1 MTPNLYR
8 EPVLRILAIA
18 AVLAL
23 AQTFIVP
30 IVVAG
35 LITLALSPV
44 VDFLVRWR
52 VKRWLANAAAI
63 LLCLAFVLATGWLV
77 ADQLSAV
84 ATTLPAHR
92 DRILERTRSLGPVGS
107 LLRGAYARFQK
118 TVEAGTAQVTEAK
131 TKVEK
136 PVEAEP
142 EDSDVPTDHS
152 RLFRTLRS
160 IFLAVA
166 GTIGNSII
174 ILVLVAFFL
183 AGREDLSRRALLFFQ
198 EHDIVVNAAVLSEMS
213 DRVSKYLLAELSVN
227 ALYGGCVAA
236 ITALEGIPHPLFW
249 GVLAFLFRFIP
260 YVGVWIVALVA
271 FVFSLGVAPSWVR
284 PLSLVGFWVL
294 LELLTADVIEPLF
307 YGRRTGLTAVGVL
320 LSALFWGWLWGAIGL
335 ILATPLTASLV
346 VLGKAVPSLR
356 WLHLLAA
363 SDPAPP
369 ESPLILTGSS
379 PVRP

>member
-1 MTPNLYR
+1 LVR
-8 EPVLRILAIA
+8 DPVLRVLAIA
-18 AVLAL
+18 AVLGL

-44 VDFLVRWR
+44 VDFLMGWR
-52 VKRWLANAAAI
+52 VKRWLANAAAV
-63 LLCLAFVLATGWLV
+63 LLCLALVLTTGWLV

-84 ATTLPAHR
+84 ARTLPAHR
-92 DRILERTRSLGPVGS
+92 DRILERTHSLGPVGS

-118 TVEAGTAQVTEAK
+118 TVEAGTAQVAEVK

-136 PVEAEP
+136 PVETEP
-142 EDSDVPTDHS
+142 EDSNVPTDDS
-152 RLFRTLRS
+152 GLFRTLRS
-160 IFLAVA
+160 IFLAVV

-183 AGREDLSRRALLFFQ
+183 VGREDLSRRALLIFQ
-198 EHDIVVNAAVLSEMS
+198 EHEIVVNAAVLYEMS
-213 DRVSKYLLAELSVN
+213 DRVSRYLLAELTVN

-236 ITALEGIPHPLFW
+236 VTGLEGIPHPLFW

-284 PLSLVGFWVL
+284 PLSLVGFWVI
-294 LELLTADVIEPLF
+294 LEVLTADLVEPLF
-307 YGRRTGLTAVGVL
+307 YGRRTGLTGVGVL
-320 LSALFWGWLWGAIGL
+320 LSALFWGWLWGSVGL

-356 WLHLLAA
+356 WLHVLAA
-363 SDPAPP
+363 SDPAAVEGPI
-369 ESPLILTGSS
+369 ILTEDP